1 MAEFIE
7 KTRLKFVELTE
18 SFTVDCEIENDTD
31 YHVDVD
37 RHDGKFKL
45 PPRDSIG
52 QWLYKGF
59 SISLLINFP
68 NGQWERIKFPWSRYQ
83 DKTHYISD
91 IFREQI
97 EEYEKRYPA
106 GKVQKKVSIN

>member
-7 KTRLKFVELTE
+7 KIRLKFVELTE
-18 SFTVDCEIENDTD
+18 SFTVDCELENDTD

-45 PPRDSIG
+45 PPRGSIG

-68 NGQWERIKFPWSRYQ
+68 NGQCERIEFPWSRYQ

-91 IFREQI
+91 VFREQI
-97 EEYEKRYPA
+97 EEYEKRHPG
-106 GKVQKKVSIN
+106 GKVPKKVSL